1 MIKSH
6 TVPGILRGASRVRR
20 SHARCGVSLTEVMI
34 MMMLSLLISI
44 VVVGL
49 MYESALA
56 IKDMYAETRTRST
69 RMIALDQVR
78 YRISEAMIDT
88 ITISN
93 SDHRIDFGNPNLGWG
108 VISRFEFIPG
118 TRRLMYD
125 EDISDSVSPVEV
137 AQGPI
142 DLTFEL
148 DIDSSG
154 GLVRVLVKSAADVAF
169 GDVDEQDG
177 ETAIYLRNA

>member
-1 MIKSH
+1 
-6 TVPGILRGASRVRR
+6 
-20 SHARCGVSLTEVMI
+20 
-34 MMMLSLLISI
+34 
-44 VVVGL
+44 
-49 MYESALA
+49 
-56 IKDMYAETRTRST
+56 
-69 RMIALDQVR
+69 
-78 YRISEAMIDT
+78 
-88 ITISN
+88 
-93 SDHRIDFGNPNLGWG
+93 
-108 VISRFEFIPG
+108 
-118 TRRLMYD
+118 MYD